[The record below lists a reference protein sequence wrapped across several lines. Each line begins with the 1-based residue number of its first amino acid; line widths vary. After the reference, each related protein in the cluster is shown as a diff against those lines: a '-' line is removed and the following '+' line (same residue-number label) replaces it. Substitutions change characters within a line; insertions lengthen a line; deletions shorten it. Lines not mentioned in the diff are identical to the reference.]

1 MTPSTISWPKVNLV
15 FAILVKVEM
24 SFKWLIALVFC
35 SLHIS
40 IKPSPLLYY
49 LICNIIFVKCINVIS
64 SSDLRKGKSWA
75 TFTHPVNV
83 SEIKTIQI
91 SSNLGGISRILASVI
106 ITPFLWVEVNSGQ
119 VFVQHTAWT
128 NYGSAKFSSRKL
140 SAGKY
145 SGSSNFCAIKSFQH
159 GHGAKVQ
166 AVENLISL
174 LNGMEGKA

>member
-1 MTPSTISWPKVNLV
+1 MV
-15 FAILVKVEM
+15 FATLVKVEI

-49 LICNIIFVKCINVIS
+49 LICNIIFEKCINVIS
-64 SSDLRKGKSWA
+64 CVDLRKGKSWA

-91 SSNLGGISRILASVI
+91 SSNLGGISQILASVI

-119 VFVQHTAWT
+119 VFLCNTQPEPTMA
-128 NYGSAKFSSRKL
+128 SAKFSNRKL